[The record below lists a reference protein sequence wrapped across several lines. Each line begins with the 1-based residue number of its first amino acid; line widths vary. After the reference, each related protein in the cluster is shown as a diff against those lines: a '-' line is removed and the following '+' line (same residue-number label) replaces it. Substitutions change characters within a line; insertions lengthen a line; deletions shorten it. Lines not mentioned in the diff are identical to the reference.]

1 MPFHDRRDAGRR
13 LAERLRG
20 FHGPDVVVLAVPRGG
35 VPVACEVAAALGLPL
50 EVEVVR
56 KLRVPFQP
64 GLVFG
69 AIAANGVQVI
79 DEPILLRAFVS
90 DPERHR
96 VTREARNT
104 LSRSIIRYRGAM
116 TPFRLDGRTAVI
128 VDDGVATGATA
139 RAAIEVAR
147 SRGAERVI
155 LAVPV
160 GSPRAIRSLSR
171 TADIVVCLETPA
183 MFHSIAQWYQRFDDV
198 TDTAVCELLARPS
211 PPKPPVVLP
220 AEVDPVL

>member
-13 LAERLRG
+13 LVERLRG
-20 FHGPDVVVLAVPRGG
+20 FRGSDVVVLAVPCGG
-35 VPVACEVAAALGLPL
+35 VPVAYEVATAFGLPL

-69 AIAANGVQVI
+69 AIGSNDVKVI

-90 DPERHR
+90 DPERLR
-96 VTREARNT
+96 VEREAQHT
-104 LSRSIIRYRGAM
+104 LSRTILRFRGER
-116 TPFRLDGRTAVI
+116 TPTPLDGKTVVI

-147 SRGAERVI
+147 SRGADRVV

-171 TADIVVCLETPA
+171 AADNVVCLETPA
-183 MFHSIAQWYQRFDDV
+183 MFHSIAQWYQRFEDV
-198 TDTAVCELLARPS
+198 TDATVLDLLARS
-211 PPKPPVVLP
+211 IPPIPPATLP
-220 AEVDPVL
+220 QIDPVS

>member
-13 LAERLRG
+13 LVERLRG
-20 FHGPDVVVLAVPRGG
+20 FRGPEVVVLAVPRGG
-35 VPVACEVAAALGLPL
+35 VPVAHEVAQALGLPL

-69 AIAANGVQVI
+69 AIGANGVRVI

-90 DPERHR
+90 GPERDR
-96 VTREARNT
+96 VEREARNT
-104 LSRSIIRYRGAM
+104 LSRSILRYSGDRTRA
-116 TPFRLDGRTAVI
+116 RLDGKTAVI

-147 SRGAERVI
+147 ARGADRVV

-171 TADIVVCLETPA
+171 VADNVVCLETPA
-183 MFHSIAQWYQRFDDV
+183 LFHSIAQWYQRFDDV
-198 TDTAVCELLARPS
+198 PDATILELLTRS
-211 PPKPPVVLP
+211 TPPATLP
-220 AEVDPVL
+220 QTDPAL

>member
-13 LAERLRG
+13 LVERLRG
-20 FHGPDVVVLAVPRGG
+20 FRGSEAVVLAVPRGG
-35 VPVACEVAAALGLPL
+35 VPVAFEVAAALSLPL

-69 AIAANGVQVI
+69 AVGDNGVQVI
-79 DEPILLRAFVS
+79 DEPLLLRAFVS

-104 LSRSIIRYRGAM
+104 LSRSIVRYRGPGSAL
-116 TPFRLDGRTAVI
+116 RLDGRVAIV

-139 RAAIEVAR
+139 RAAIEAAR
-147 SRGAERVI
+147 ARGADRVV
-155 LAVPV
+155 LAAPV

-171 TADIVVCLETPA
+171 SADHVVCLETPA
-183 MFHSIAQWYQRFDDV
+183 MFHSIAQWYQHFDDV
-198 TDTAVCELLARPS
+198 PENTVCELLARLS
-211 PPKPPVVLP
+211 PPAPRSPVP
-220 AEVDPVL
+220 QADPVP